1 MNVVGMALI
10 VVAAGEAVFLLLSL
24 AAEVLY
30 GTHRPTL
37 VGFLALLAGALAVPV
52 TARIGV
58 VMRRAPKT
66 PPTPLLGG
74 AMPAGCLA
82 ALFAL
87 WVMVEMNSIFL
98 SGSPLPTSR

>member
-37 VGFLALLAGALAVPV
+37 AGALAVPV

-58 VMRRAPKT
+58 VMRRAAKT
-66 PPTPLLGG
+66 PLTPVGG
-74 AMPAGCLA
+74 AAILAGCLA

>member
-10 VVAAGEAVFLLLSL
+10 VVAAGEAVFLLLCL

-58 VMRRAPKT
+58 VMRRAAQ
-66 PPTPLLGG
+66 TPLTPVGG
-74 AMPAGCLA
+74 AAILAGCLA

>member
-1 MNVVGMALI
+1 MNVVSMALI
-10 VVAAGEAVFLLLSL
+10 VVAAGEAVFLLLFL

-37 VGFLALLAGALAVPV
+37 VGFLALLVGAVAVPV
-52 TARIGV
+52 TVRIGV
-58 VMRRAPKT
+58 VMCWAANT
-66 PPTPLLGG
+66 LPTPLLG
-74 AMPAGCLA
+74 AATLAGCLA
-82 ALFAL
+82 ALSAL

>member
-10 VVAAGEAVFLLLSL
+10 VVAAGEAVFQLLTL

-37 VGFLALLAGALAVPV
+37 VGFPALLVEALAVPV
-52 TARIGV
+52 IARIGV
-58 VMRRAPKT
+58 GMRQAAKT
-66 PPTPLLGG
+66 PPTALPGA